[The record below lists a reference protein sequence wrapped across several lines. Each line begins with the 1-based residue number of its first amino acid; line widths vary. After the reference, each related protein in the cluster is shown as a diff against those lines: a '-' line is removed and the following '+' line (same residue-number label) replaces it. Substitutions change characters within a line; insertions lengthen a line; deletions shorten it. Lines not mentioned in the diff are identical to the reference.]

1 MMLAVLSILLL
12 LMISLGVP
20 ILLVMGIVGL
30 AGILATPT
38 LVPALFP
45 QKMFAMLD
53 NFSLLALP
61 YFILAGE
68 LISAGGISRRLVEFG
83 ETVVGHW
90 RGGLGHASVVSS
102 MVFAGVSGSSVA
114 DTSAIGSIL
123 VPAMKDHGYKP
134 GFAAALVACAGTIGA
149 IIPPSMT
156 MIVYGSMANVSIGGL
171 FLGGIVP
178 GVLIGIGLMIVI
190 RIYSLSP
197 AFPELRRTTGRF
209 DLRKVAR
216 ATISVWPALLA
227 PIIVVGGILSGAFTA
242 TEAGV
247 VACFYGFLV
256 GFFIYRKLR
265 LRNLPRIF
273 IRAAVTTAMV
283 SGIIGVAGAL
293 GWLLSYLNFN
303 DMVLGA
309 ITHVTAAK
317 LGAMMLLMAI
327 MLVLTMFVDSMAILI
342 IMIPV
347 AVVMGRTLD
356 IDEFQLGLMMVMA
369 TQIGSTTPPVAV
381 LLFVATSI
389 AGCKY
394 NETIRYCWAFIIAEV
409 SVLLMVVLWP
419 ALAAW
424 IPHHFLG

>member
-1 MMLAVLSILLL
+1 MLVVLFALLL
-12 LMISLGVP
+12 ALISLGVP

-30 AGILATPT
+30 VGIVSTPN

-68 LISAGGISRRLVEFG
+68 LISAGGISKRLVEFA

-178 GVLIGIGLMIVI
+178 GILIGLGLMLVI
-190 RIYSLSP
+190 RFYSL
-197 AFPELRRTTGRF
+197 AAAYPELRRTTGRF
-209 DLRKVAR
+209 ELAR
-216 ATISVWPALLA
+216 VTRSTTKVWPALLA

-247 VACFYGFLV
+247 VACFYGFLI
-256 GFFIYRKLR
+256 GFFVYRRLR
-265 LRNLPRIF
+265 LRDLPRIF
-273 IRAAVTTAMV
+273 VRAAITTAMV

-293 GWLLSYLNFN
+293 GWLLAYLNFN
-303 DMVLGA
+303 DLVLAG
-309 ITHVTAAK
+309 ITHVTGSR
-317 LGAMMLLMAI
+317 LGVMLLLAAI
-327 MLVLTMFVDSMAILI
+327 MLLLTMFVDSMAILI
-342 IMIPV
+342 ILIPV
-347 AVVMGRTLD
+347 AVIIGRNFG

-389 AGCKY
+389 AGCRY
-394 NETIRYCWAFIIAEV
+394 NETIRYCWAFIAAEV
-409 SVLLMVVLWP
+409 AVLLLVVFWP
-419 ALAAW
+419 PLAGY
-424 IPHHFLG
+424 IPHRFLG

>member
-1 MMLAVLSILLL
+1 MLVWLFVFLLL
-12 LMISLGVP
+12 LITLGVP
-20 ILLVMGIVGL
+20 VLLVMGIVGL
-30 AGILATPT
+30 AGILATPS

-68 LISAGGISRRLVEFG
+68 LISAGGISKKLVEFA

-90 RGGLGHASVVSS
+90 RGGLGQASVVSS

-114 DTSAIGSIL
+114 DASAIGSIL
-123 VPAMKDHGYKP
+123 VPAMKDRGYKP

-178 GVLIGIGLMIVI
+178 GALIGIGLMVVI
-190 RIYSLSP
+190 RLYSLS
-197 AFPELRRTTGRF
+197 AAYPELQRTSGRF
-209 DLRKVAR
+209 DLVKVAR
-216 ATISVWPALLA
+216 ATVSVWPALLA
-227 PIIVVGGILSGAFTA
+227 PVLVVGGILSGAFTA

-247 VACFYGFLV
+247 VACFYGFFV
-256 GFFIYRKLR
+256 GFFIYRILKLR
-265 LRNLPRIF
+265 DLPRLF
-273 IRAAVTTAMV
+273 IRAAITTAMV
-283 SGIIGVAGAL
+283 SGIIGVAGAF

-303 DMVLGA
+303 DIVLAA
-309 ITHVTAAK
+309 ITHVAGTKIAVM
-317 LGAMMLLMAI
+317 LLLMAI

-342 IMIPV
+342 ILIPV
-347 AVVMGRTLD
+347 AVVVGRRFG
-356 IDEFQLGLMMVMA
+356 IDEFQLGLLMVMA

-389 AGCKY
+389 AGCRY
-394 NETIRYCWAFIIAEV
+394 SETIRYCWTFIAAEV
-409 SVLLMVVLWP
+409 AVLLLVVFVP
-419 ALAAW
+419 DLAAW
-424 IPHHFLG
+424 IPHYFLG

>member
-1 MMLAVLSILLL
+1 
-12 LMISLGVP
+12 
-20 ILLVMGIVGL
+20 MGIVGL

-68 LISAGGISRRLVEFG
+68 LISAGGISKRLVDFG
-83 ETVVGHW
+83 QTVVGHW
-90 RGGLGHASVVSS
+90 RGGLAHASVVSS

-178 GVLIGIGLMIVI
+178 GILIGLGLMIVI
-190 RIYSLSP
+190 YGYSRRP
-197 AFPELRRTTGRF
+197 AYPELRHTTGSF
-209 DLRKVAR
+209 DLRRVGKALVN
-216 ATISVWPALLA
+216 VWPALLA
-227 PIIVVGGILSGAFTA
+227 PVLVVGGILSGAFTA

-247 VACFYGFLV
+247 VVCFYGFLV
-256 GFFIYRKLR
+256 GFFVYRKLR
-265 LRNLPRIF
+265 LRDLPAIF
-273 IRAAVTTAMV
+273 VRAGITTAMV

-303 DMVLGA
+303 DLVLAG
-309 ITHVTAAK
+309 ITHFTGERIGV
-317 LGAMMLLMAI
+317 LLLLMAV

-342 IMIPV
+342 ILIPV
-347 AVVMGRTLD
+347 AVVIGRSFGV
-356 IDEFQLGLMMVMA
+356 DEFQLGLLMVMA

-389 AGCKY
+389 AGCRY
-394 NETIRYCWAFIIAEV
+394 NETIRYCWAFILAEV
-409 SVLLMVVLWP
+409 TVLAMVIFLP
-419 ALAAW
+419 GLAGW

>member
-1 MMLAVLSILLL
+1 MLVILFLLL
-12 LMISLGVP
+12 LALITLGVP

-30 AGILATPT
+30 AGIMTTPD

-68 LISAGGISRRLVEFG
+68 LISAGGISKRLVEFA

-178 GVLIGIGLMIVI
+178 GILIGIGLMIVI
-190 RIYSLSP
+190 RMYSLCPRVSGAAAHQRPFNIRRVAQGTIKVLARAARTGARRRRHPLPAPSPRPRPAWSP
-197 AFPELRRTTGRF
+197 AST
-209 DLRKVAR
+209 A
-216 ATISVWPALLA
+216 SS
-227 PIIVVGGILSGAFTA
+227 SG
-242 TEAGV
+242 
-247 VACFYGFLV
+247 
-256 GFFIYRKLR
+256 
-265 LRNLPRIF
+265 
-273 IRAAVTTAMV
+273 
-283 SGIIGVAGAL
+283 S
-293 GWLLSYLNFN
+293 S
-303 DMVLGA
+303 
-309 ITHVTAAK
+309 
-317 LGAMMLLMAI
+317 
-327 MLVLTMFVDSMAILI
+327 
-342 IMIPV
+342 
-347 AVVMGRTLD
+347 
-356 IDEFQLGLMMVMA
+356 
-369 TQIGSTTPPVAV
+369 
-381 LLFVATSI
+381 SI
-389 AGCKY
+389 ASSG
-394 NETIRYCWAFIIAEV
+394 
-409 SVLLMVVLWP
+409 
-419 ALAAW
+419 
-424 IPHHFLG
+424 